1 MFSRAFCGAITAVSA
16 IAIGGLS
23 TIGGV
28 TPVSAQQTKD
38 LEITIISVRAID
50 KADIFG
56 KADFYAK
63 VTIDG
68 ETTSTPVARQ
78 SDASRPNWVVTKRVS
93 RGKHDVRIQLLDRD
107 PGKPDDVIDINRVA
121 NKRDLDF
128 QVDTATCRI
137 TGFTSTY
144 RCNTTIVREGTERKK
159 AEIQFKVSTR

>member
-1 MFSRAFCGAITAVSA
+1 MSSRLSSGMIKSAAA
-16 IAIGGLS
+16 IAIVGLS
-23 TIGGV
+23 ASGTV
-28 TPVSAQQTKD
+28 APASAQQSKELVVT
-38 LEITIISVRAID
+38 ITGVRAID
-50 KADIFG
+50 KTDIFG

-78 SDASRPNWVVTKRVS
+78 SDASRPFWVVAKRVS
-93 RGKHDVRIQLLDRD
+93 RGRHDVKIQLLDKD
-107 PGKPDDVIDINRVA
+107 PGKPDDVIDINRVT

-128 QVDTATCRI
+128 QVDTSTCRI
-137 TGFTSTY
+137 TGFSSTY